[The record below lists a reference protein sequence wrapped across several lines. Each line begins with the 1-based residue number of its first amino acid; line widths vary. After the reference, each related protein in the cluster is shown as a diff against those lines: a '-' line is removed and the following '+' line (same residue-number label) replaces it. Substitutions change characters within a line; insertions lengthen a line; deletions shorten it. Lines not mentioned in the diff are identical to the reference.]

1 MTVLQS
7 LRVQALVMIAIAV
20 LLPLLIRHPF
30 DPLAVLT
37 VQENWNSMVGAI
49 CAILAGLTLL
59 RQVTAY
65 PGTTAFGLILPSFAA
80 PYGVII
86 AALLALR
93 LEYSS
98 VYLAT
103 SFGLALGFGF
113 LLSFW
118 LERHAPLKFHVVPF
132 GRAVSLLSM
141 LEAEWIMM
149 REPTSPAE
157 QGAMIVADLHFDHAP
172 EWERMLADAALL
184 GHPVYHIKQLRETLT
199 GRVTIEH
206 LSENSFGSLLPNLAY
221 GKVKRLADLA
231 ISLTAMP
238 ALLPVMAVIALLI
251 RIDSAGSIFFIQER
265 QGYRAR
271 PFRMI
276 KFRTMYPEAAPGGGN
291 AAREHAMTRAGDA
304 RITKIG
310 RFLRR
315 TRLDELPQIFN
326 VIRGEMSL
334 IGPRPE
340 AVPLSEWYESELPF
354 YSYRHIVRPGLSGWA
369 QVHQGHVTDLDAVHE
384 KLTYDF
390 YYIKNFSA
398 WLDLLIAMRTVRVIL
413 SGFGSR

>member
-1 MTVLQS
+1 MTIV
-7 LRVQALVMIAIAV
+7 AV
-20 LLPLLIRHPF
+20 LLPLVIRHPY
-30 DPLAVLT
+30 DPLAFLT
-37 VQENWNSMVGAI
+37 VQETWNSMVGA
-49 CAILAGLTLL
+49 AWAVFAGLMLL

-80 PYGVII
+80 PYGIVIS
-86 AALLALR
+86 ALLAMR

-98 VYLAT
+98 VYLAV
-103 SFGLALGFGF
+103 SFALALTFGF

-118 LERHAPLKFHVVPF
+118 IERRARLTFYVVPF
-132 GRAVSLLSM
+132 GRVDSLLTM
-141 LEAEWIMM
+141 PEAEWTVMT
-149 REPTSPAE
+149 EPVIPAE
-157 QGAMIVADLHFDHAP
+157 DGAMIVADLHIDHTPA
-172 EWERMLADAALL
+172 WERMLADAALL
-184 GHPVYHIKQLRETLT
+184 GYPVYHFKQLREALT

-221 GKVKRLADLA
+221 GKVKRLADLVCV
-231 ISLTAMP
+231 
-238 ALLPVMAVIALLI
+238 LLATPMVLIAMAVIALLI
-251 RIDSAGSIFFIQER
+251 RLDSAGPIFFVQER

-271 PFRMI
+271 PFRMV
-276 KFRTMYPEAAPGGGN
+276 KFRTMVPQT
-291 AAREHAMTRAGDA
+291 ARRPTDTSREQAMTRDCDP

-310 RFLRR
+310 RFLRK
-315 TRLDELPQIFN
+315 TRLDELPQVIN
-326 VIRGEMSL
+326 VVRGEMSV

-340 AVPLSEWYESELPF
+340 AVPLSEWYEAELPF
-354 YSYRHIVRPGLSGWA
+354 YSYRHIVRPGMSGWA

-398 WLDLLIAMRTVRVIL
+398 WLDLLIAIRTVRVML